1 MAKLP
6 EIKRIARED
15 LQDAPSW
22 IERLLWPLNTFMQN
36 IYTALDQNLVI
47 GANITGLYKVM
58 TFRTGA
64 DYGDP
69 LVDNHGFTPV
79 TFLHSLKIRPQA
91 VLVAQIGI
99 KGSSLTIYEAVTVQ
113 WLENNGTI
121 SINYITGLAV
131 STQYTATFLVL

>member
-15 LQDAPSW
+15 LQDAPGW

-36 IYTALDQNLVI
+36 IYTALDQNLAI
-47 GANITGLYKVM
+47 GANVIGQHKIL
-58 TFRTGA
+58 TFRTSL

-69 LVDNHGFTPV
+69 LVENNGFTPV
-79 TFLHSLKIRPQA
+79 TFKHSLKSRPQT
-91 VLVAQIGI
+91 VIVAQIAI
-99 KGSSLTIYEAVTVQ
+99 KGSTETIYEPVTLQ
-113 WLENNGTI
+113 WNESDGTL
-121 SINYITGLAV
+121 SVNYITGLAV